1 MRVELELREYA
12 NSRIYKIINDFRGSH
27 TGITVD
33 EQNELVKKL
42 VDEIENICLKL
53 KVDTNWSPNPDTNW
67 SPNPDLIGQDWYKKL
82 TVDRNR
88 MFLYDPNNAP
98 KYSTGDVPNP
108 GIMISSET
116 SK

>member
-1 MRVELELREYA
+1 MKVELELKEYV

-53 KVDTNWSPNPDTNW
+53 KVDTNW

>member
-53 KVDTNWSPNPDTNW
+53 KVDINWS
-67 SPNPDLIGQDWYKKL
+67 SNPDLIRQDWWTKKL
-82 TVDRNR
+82 FDDNKT
-88 MFLYDPNNAP
+88 FLCDPNNAP
-98 KYSTGDVPNP
+98 KYSTGDSPIYNT
-108 GIMISSET
+108 IIT
-116 SK
+116 SQS